1 MELYRNIETC
11 DVRVLNFSA
20 VCKVVE
26 EKIMKNGAL
35 YEVEKILD
43 KRGRGRMSEYLVK
56 WRNYDDPKDNT
67 WEPASNLKEA
77 KEAIKKF
84 NKVGR
89 HSDLLNQPF
98 N

>member
-1 MELYRNIETC
+1 MRA
-11 DVRVLNFSA
+11 LNFSA

-26 EKIMKNGAL
+26 KKIMKNGAL

-89 HSDLLNQPF
+89 HSDLLNQTIDYEISIVEAD
-98 N
+98 

>member
-1 MELYRNIETC
+1 MELYRDEENIETR

-26 EKIMKNGAL
+26 KKIMKNGAL

-84 NKVGR
+84 NKVGP
-89 HSDLLNQPF
+89 LF
-98 N
+98 

>member
-1 MELYRNIETC
+1 M
-11 DVRVLNFSA
+11 NFSV
-20 VCKVVE
+20 VCKVVKK
-26 EKIMKNGAL
+26 KIMKDGAL

-43 KRGRGRMSEYLVK
+43 KRGRGRMSEYFVK

-89 HSDLLNQPF
+89 NSDL
-98 N
+98 